1 MIICAAL
8 KVTDYEVPASFQE
21 TVVPCWRHC
30 NGYSILNRLC
40 PEKML
45 YNGAI
50 EGFMDH
56 NGKFLTRE
64 EAYDHALKCGQIP
77 AELRQIKAQRNEN
90 MLFSEDL
97 Y

>member
-8 KVTDYEVPASFQE
+8 KVTDYDAPTGFQE
-21 TVVPCWRHC
+21 TVVPCWRHS

-50 EGFMDH
+50 EGFIDH
-56 NGKFLTRE
+56 DGIFLTRE
-64 EAYDHALKCGQIP
+64 EAYDHALKCGQLS
-77 AELRQIKAQRNEN
+77 AELRQLKARRNEN
-90 MLFSEDL
+90 SLFSEDL